1 MFRPELILKL
11 NLQINDNSKFNS
23 NKLNFSFQFDQV
35 RKRFENS
42 APQYQLPPCKE
53 VKAKVVEC
61 YKSNASQTLNCAPI
75 VADFENCVQSHR
87 TNLLNEKYATPNK
100 QPIAA
105 AS

>member
-1 MFRPELILKL
+1 M
-11 NLQINDNSKFNS
+11 
-23 NKLNFSFQFDQV
+23 

-61 YKSNASQTLNCAPI
+61 YKANANQTLNCSHV

-87 TNLLNEKYATPNK
+87 TNLLNEKYGTNK